1 MASRSKNQ
9 GGFTILEVLIAVI
22 MIAIVATFSL
32 PSLAK
37 GLRAHQLASAT
48 RAATNYIRVVRATAV
63 ARHTPARLVVT
74 SGNRLGVEVLDGSWT
89 RLPTGIVLDGSVVVA
104 AVNPGDGIVFGSDG
118 TASAAG
124 TVRLR
129 NALGDERVISISIL
143 GSVAAS

>member
-1 MASRSKNQ
+1 MHSRPTDER
-9 GGFTILEVLIAVI
+9 GFTILEALVAVI

-32 PSLAK
+32 PSLGR
-37 GLRAHQLASAT
+37 GLRAHHLACAT

-74 SGNRLGVEVLDGSWT
+74 SGKQLGVEVLDGSWT
-89 RLPTGIVLDGSVVVA
+89 RLPTGVVLDGSVVVT
-104 AVNPGDGIVFGSDG
+104 AVTPGGGIVFGSDG
-118 TASAAG
+118 TSAAAG